1 MRGLIAIGPSG
12 PALFAT
18 DRVVIA
24 TGGIGG
30 LYAESTNPLGSFGQ
44 GLALAAGLERFSP
57 TWSSCSSTR
66 PRSMFPFVPRRW

>member
-30 LYAESTNPLGSFGQ
+30 LYAESTNPS
-44 GLALAAGLERFSP
+44 AASAKASRSLRGLERFSP